1 MQQITIVVSDD
12 MTVEVTFEGQD
23 PQQYDDI
30 ETALDDVRSQL
41 MPEDQDM
48 EAAEP
53 MQLGEEEPMG
63 QAGMTKGMWNQEAK
77 KRGGM

>member
-1 MQQITIVVSDD
+1 MQQITLVVSDD
-12 MTVEVTFEGQD
+12 MTVEVTFDGQE

-30 ETALDDVRSQL
+30 ETALDELKMQL

-53 MQLGEEEPMG
+53 MQAGEEEPMG
-63 QAGMTKGMWNQEAK
+63 MQGMTKGMWNDEAK
-77 KRGGM
+77 KRGM